1 MFLLQFSQCAH
12 CAGTLLLQPAK
23 KKHSDPG
30 QIDSSFY
37 GTVIALAGSLA
48 LMIDAERMWKGSSE
62 PKINQIY
69 IFVRDLTMT
78 FPEYCSVF

>member
-12 CAGTLLLQPAK
+12 CAGTHLLQPAK

-48 LMIDAERMWKGSSE
+48 LMIDAERMWKGSLE

-69 IFVRDLTMT
+69 IFVREKCCLGPDHY
-78 FPEYCSVF
+78 FP